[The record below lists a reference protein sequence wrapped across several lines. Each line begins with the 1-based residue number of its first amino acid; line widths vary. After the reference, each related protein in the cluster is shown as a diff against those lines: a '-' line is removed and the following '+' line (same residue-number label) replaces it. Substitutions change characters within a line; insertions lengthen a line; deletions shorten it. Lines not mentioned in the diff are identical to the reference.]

1 MDYFVTR
8 SKQTRHDYRTA
19 RMNQPTF
26 IATFKE
32 VQKKMYM
39 VARRLLTSHEEAA
52 DAVQETML
60 KLWEK
65 KGDLKAVKNKEA
77 YAMQMVKNYALDR
90 LKSKQASHLK
100 IVHSNYESSERN
112 AQEELERQSQ
122 VALVKEMIAQ
132 LPENYRMILH
142 LRDIEHYD
150 YEAIEQIMDMQ
161 STAVRVNLSRA
172 RKLLKKKIEQRYKT
186 DIA

>member
-1 MDYFVTR
+1 
-8 SKQTRHDYRTA
+8 
-19 RMNQPTF
+19 MNQPTF

-32 VQKKMYM
+32 VQQKMYFLS
-39 VARRLLTSHEEAA
+39 RRLLTSHEEAA

-65 KGDLKAVKNKEA
+65 RSDIKDINNKEA
-77 YAMQMVKNYALDR
+77 YAMQMVKNYSLDR

-100 IVHSNYESSERN
+100 IVHSNYESADRN
-112 AQEELERQSQ
+112 AQDELERESQ
-122 VALVKEMIAQ
+122 VSMVRKMIAG
-132 LPENYRMILH
+132 LPENYRTILH

-150 YEAIEQIMDMQ
+150 YEAIERIMDMK

-172 RKLLKKKIEQRYKT
+172 RKLLKKKIEESYKT
-186 DIA
+186 EIA